1 MTSLN
6 CNGFINYFGTQR
18 FGNIPLSTPH
28 IGHVKDLKWKLVCET
43 LPPTTSF
50 SETQSNICLDL
61 EFSLNSSCYVTT
73 ALREILLL

>member
-1 MTSLN
+1 MTLLN

-43 LPPTTSF
+43 LPPL
-50 SETQSNICLDL
+50 SETKSNISLNL
-61 EFSLNSSCYVTT
+61 EFSLNPSCYATT
-73 ALREILLL
+73 ALREIVLL